1 MATPGLRFRPPPF
14 PLDDPA
20 LRWVLLRA
28 FGPAAAPAPESVDGE
43 RAGELARE
51 LSLAAR
57 IAARRGPAAL
67 TAELGPAGA
76 APWLAAGRAAAARAL
91 QIEGLRREVVRVAQS
106 LDVPLVLLK
115 FAALEASGRLL
126 PGSRS
131 ASDLDVLVA
140 LPDAPRLIAALR
152 AAGFATGDE
161 PDQEHQWPTL
171 FRRGVALELHR
182 HLPGVEA
189 PGEPGR
195 FATAPEL
202 AAAGALIEIET
213 RVFRPADPLLVAH
226 LLAHGLA
233 QHGLTPEAYPTL
245 RLFADLSDL
254 GFGTAGDETW
264 NEVRRWLPSAL
275 SPEEVSAAL
284 DLLRALEAGRLDL
297 KGPARTLLDHLLA
310 GTFDPA
316 YRQALKLRLF
326 APPLSEGGKTRA
338 FFTFLRRT
346 VWLTD
351 SQIDDIYG
359 PPRTRWGYAA
369 RRLARPLDLV
379 VRSARAAAAALTRR
393 G

>member
-14 PLDDPA
+14 ALDDPA

-28 FGPAAAPAPESVDGE
+28 FGPVAATAPEGFDDE

-57 IAARRGPAAL
+57 IAARRGPAGL
-67 TAELGPAGA
+67 TAELGAAGA
-76 APWLAAGRAAAARAL
+76 APWLAAQRAAAARAL
-91 QIEGLRREVVRVAQS
+91 QIEGLRREVVRVAQG
-106 LDVPLVLLK
+106 LDITLVLLK
-115 FAALEASGRLL
+115 FAALEAGGRLL

-140 LPDAPRLIAALR
+140 LSETPRLIAALQ

-161 PDQEHQWPTL
+161 PEQEHQWPTL
-171 FRRGVALELHR
+171 FRQGVALELHR
-182 HLPGVEA
+182 HLPGVEI
-189 PGEPGR
+189 PGKPGR

-202 AAAGALIEIET
+202 AAAGALVEIGPGL
-213 RVFRPADPLLVAH
+213 FRPADPVLGAH

-245 RLFADLSDL
+245 RLFADLCDL
-254 GFGTAGDETW
+254 GFGTAGDDAW

-275 SPEEVSAAL
+275 SPEEVSAAQA
-284 DLLRALEAGRLDL
+284 LLYALEAGRLDFA
-297 KGPARTLLDHLLA
+297 GPARTLLDHLLA

-326 APPLSEGGKTRA
+326 APPLSEAGSPRA

-351 SQIDDIYG
+351 RQIDDIYG
-359 PPRTRWGYAA
+359 PPRRRWGYAA